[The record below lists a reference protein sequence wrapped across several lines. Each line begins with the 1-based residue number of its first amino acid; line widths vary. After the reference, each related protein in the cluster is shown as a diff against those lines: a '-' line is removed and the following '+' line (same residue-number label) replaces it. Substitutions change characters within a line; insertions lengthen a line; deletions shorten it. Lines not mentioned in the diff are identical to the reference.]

1 MRWESSSLDCQ
12 EWEYFIAL
20 VCVFLN
26 LKGAPWRMWWKLQ
39 TSVQKK
45 IYMYSFMPNSVYNF
59 RELLRSHY
67 LHNLYKSCSLYVKRK
82 WKPVSCVCVME
93 FSRPESWSGRPFPPP
108 GDLPNPGIEPRSPA
122 LQADS
127 LPAEPQGKPKGTGVG
142 SLSLLQGIF
151 PTQEL
156 NPVSPALQADS
167 LPTEPD
173 IVECPVMN
181 VLHDVPFFP
190 LNNEYLS
197 LLSFQWYREICYRK
211 M

>member
-1 MRWESSSLDCQ
+1 MES
-12 EWEYFIAL
+12 
-20 VCVFLN
+20 
-26 LKGAPWRMWWKLQ
+26 
-39 TSVQKK
+39 
-45 IYMYSFMPNSVYNF
+45 
-59 RELLRSHY
+59 
-67 LHNLYKSCSLYVKRK
+67 
-82 WKPVSCVCVME
+82 
-93 FSRPESWSGRPFPPP
+93 SRPEYWSGRPFPPP

-127 LPAEPQGKPKGTGVG
+127 LPAEPQGKPKNTGVG

-173 IVECPVMN
+173 IVEFPVMN
-181 VLHDVPFFP
+181 VLHDVPFFL

-197 LLSFQWYREICYRK
+197 LLSFQWYRETCYWK